1 MTFQSKLPRYLSKKK
16 RYERKCWFSVSLHAA
31 LIVGQTNKQTNNL
44 KSNWNFN
51 YLKVDKNRSD
61 FRSYPYNLFSVL
73 EHEQCPL
80 PVELR
85 LWGRSF
91 RTLCS
96 YPTVLKT
103 QQKTD
108 DSTCNGFLSFGQ
120 LSHAS
125 PTPSP
130 SVSFWSLFF
139 IFGQLSFSMTP
150 KREKKCLGYNTENVD
165 WIIYPFNH
173 LNNLSI

>member
-16 RYERKCWFSVSLHAA
+16 DTNVTWMENFIGWFSVSLHAA
-31 LIVGQTNKQTNNL
+31 LIASWSNKQTNNL

-73 EHEQCPL
+73 QPEQRPL

-91 RTLCS
+91 RTLSS

-103 QQKTD
+103 QQKID
-108 DSTCNGFLSFGQ
+108 DSTWNGFLSFGQ

-139 IFGQLSFSMTP
+139 TFGQLSFSMTP
-150 KREKKCLGYNTENVD
+150 KREKKCLGYNTEKRR
-165 WIIYPFNH
+165 
-173 LNNLSI
+173 LNNLPI